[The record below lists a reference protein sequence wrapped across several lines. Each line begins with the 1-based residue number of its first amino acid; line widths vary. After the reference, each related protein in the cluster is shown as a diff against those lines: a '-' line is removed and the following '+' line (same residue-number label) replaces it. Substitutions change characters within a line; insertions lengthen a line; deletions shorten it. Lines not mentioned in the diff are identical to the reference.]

1 MQTRTAIS
9 QDRDRLTK
17 ITHNGFDYTFVYDG
31 FGNRKSVSIAGKA
44 AVSHD
49 YTYDAQGQLTREYDP
64 DKKLYLG
71 YQYDAGGNLTEVCS
85 YPAGAEGGPEGTG
98 TVLKRFAY
106 GSTWKDQMTSVT
118 MDGKTRN
125 FTYDANGNLMND
137 GKYTY
142 SWTKG
147 SLLEKVTGDG
157 LEAV

>member
-1 MQTRTAIS
+1 MERTNLVCRHGL
-9 QDRDRLTK
+9 QYHKKRLTK
-17 ITHNGFDYTFVYDG
+17 ITHNGFDYTFAYDG

-85 YPAGAEGGPEGTG
+85 YPAGAEGGSEGTG

-106 GSTWKDQMTSVT
+106 GSTWKDQMTVFCQALFPKKSV
-118 MDGKTRN
+118 RIPC
-125 FTYDANGNLMND
+125 F
-137 GKYTY
+137 
-142 SWTKG
+142 
-147 SLLEKVTGDG
+147 
-157 LEAV
+157 